1 MLSKKIVRFLKS
13 GFLVISIGFSMGI
26 SGCKGNT
33 ATDTTGAG
41 ETTQKT
47 ETKTSE
53 EKKEETQME
62 ETIEKTIAGF
72 DVSHM
77 PEGGYTVALCN
88 FSLGNTWRL
97 KNTI

>member
-1 MLSKKIVRFLKS
+1 MKKIAALFVS
-13 GFLVISIGFSMGI
+13 IALVVSLA
-26 SGCKGNT
+26 GCKGNT

-77 PEGGYTVALCN
+77 PEGGYTVGSYVISRWVIHGG
-88 FSLGNTWRL
+88 FRWL
-97 KNTI
+97 KPSVR